1 MSDWVDGFWV
11 MRGSYFFSFLKILF
25 REKVGYE
32 VVKEE
37 KNFWETDCGEFFK
50 KAGGGKEEKE
60 RGGE

>member
-1 MSDWVDGFWV
+1 